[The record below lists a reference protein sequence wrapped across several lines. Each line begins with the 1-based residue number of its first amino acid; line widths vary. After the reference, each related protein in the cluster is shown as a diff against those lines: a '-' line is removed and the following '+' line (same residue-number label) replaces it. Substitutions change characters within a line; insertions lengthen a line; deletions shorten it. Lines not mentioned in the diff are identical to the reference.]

1 MNNVV
6 VSGYVQDEPKI
17 YTGGQTP
24 VASFTLT
31 IGRGK
36 GKNGE
41 SLGYDYPRVK
51 AFGSS
56 AEYVSQKV
64 GKGDYV
70 TVMGKIATGSY
81 DDKNGNKVYTTE
93 VNASRIEAAN
103 VLAHN
108 AEQRGG
114 YNSNGSYSSYNS
126 FNNVW
131 GD

>member
-1 MNNVV
+1 MNSVV

-17 YTGGQTP
+17 YSGGQTP
-24 VASFTLT
+24 VASFTLS

-36 GKNGE
+36 GRNGE

-51 AFGSS
+51 AFGAS

-64 GKGDYV
+64 GKGDYI
-70 TVMGKIATGSY
+70 TVLGKIQTGSY
-81 DDKNGNKVYTTE
+81 EDKNGNTVYTTE

-103 VLAHN
+103 VLARN
-108 AEQRGG
+108 AEKNG
-114 YNSNGSYSSYNS
+114 YNNNGSYSSYG
-126 FNNVW
+126 VW

>member
-6 VSGYVQDEPKI
+6 VSGYVQEEPKI
-17 YTGGQTP
+17 FGNGTMP
-24 VASFTLT
+24 VASFTLS

-41 SLGYDYPRVK
+41 SLGYDYPK
-51 AFGSS
+51 IKCFGSS

-70 TVMGKIATGSY
+70 TVLGKIATGSY
-81 DDKNGNKVYTTE
+81 ENKNGEKVYTTE
-93 VNASRIEAAN
+93 VNASRIEAASA
-103 VLAHN
+103 LAKN
-108 AEQRGG
+108 
-114 YNSNGSYSSYNS
+114 NSYSYNNNSYGNYG
-126 FNNVW
+126 NVW